1 MRYLDYTGLGY
12 LVEELKNI
20 FIQEQSG
27 KGLTSNDFSDI
38 LKGKLDGIESG
49 AQTNTVD
56 SVNGKMGA
64 VVVGPED
71 IKFLS
76 SVSGASETTVKL
88 IIDKIISDTN
98 INKDNIENI
107 KRDKAD
113 VTYVDTM
120 LDGKVDAIDG
130 VGLSDNNFTD
140 LLKAKLDNVE
150 SGAQANKIELI
161 KRNGANLDITGKS
174 VNIEVPTKVSDLTND
189 NNYQTGSEV
198 LNLVKDIGRT
208 KKRVVSELP
217 TIAQADDNTMY
228 LIVNSNGSGYEEW
241 IVIEGEWEKL
251 GDTSHINLED
261 YLSKAEVTSISNA
274 EIDAFLKV

>member
-38 LKGKLDGIESG
+38 LKRKLDGIESG

-56 SVNGKMGA
+56 SVNGKVGA
-64 VVVGPED
+64 VVVGSED

-261 YLSKAEVTSISNA
+261 YLSKAEVTSISNT

>member
-64 VVVGPED
+64 VVVGSED

>member
-12 LVEELKNI
+12 LVEELKVI

-38 LKGKLDGIESG
+38 LREKLEGIETG
-49 AQTNTVD
+49 AQVNTVN
-56 SVNGKMGA
+56 SVNGK
-64 VVVGPED
+64 VGKVIIDSED

-88 IIDKIISDTN
+88 AIDKIISDMNTN
-98 INKDNIENI
+98 KSNIENM

-120 LDGKVDAIDG
+120 LDGKVDAVDG

-140 LLKAKLDNVE
+140 LLKTKLDSIE
-150 SGAQANKIELI
+150 SGAQVNKIELI
-161 KRNGANLDITGKS
+161 RRNGANLDITSKG
-174 VNIEVPTKVSDLTND
+174 VNIDVPTKVSELTND
-189 NNYQTGSEV
+189 KDYQTVSEV
-198 LNLVKDIGRT
+198 LSLVKDIGRT
-208 KKRVVSELP
+208 KKKVVAELP
-217 TIAQADDNTMY
+217 SVLQADDNTMY

-241 IVIEGEWEKL
+241 IVIEGAWEKL

-261 YLSKAEVTSISNA
+261 YLGKDEVSSITNA